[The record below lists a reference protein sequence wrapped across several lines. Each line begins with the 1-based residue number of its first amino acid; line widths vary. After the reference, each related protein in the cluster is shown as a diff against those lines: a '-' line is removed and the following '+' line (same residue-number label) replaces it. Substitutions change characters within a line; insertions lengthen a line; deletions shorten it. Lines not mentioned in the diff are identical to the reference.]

1 MKKFNTTH
9 LEDIKLFKKVKNVLR
24 KKHVIEPVEDIY
36 RSIAI
41 VESVLHDAR
50 DLKIETEVVTWA
62 LKFMK
67 QDPSIDIS
75 DAMIMGYEEWA
86 R

>member
-1 MKKFNTTH
+1 MKKFNTCH
-9 LEDIKLFKKVKNVLR
+9 LEDTKLYNKVKNVLI
-24 KKHVIEPVEDIY
+24 KKQAVDPVEDIY
-36 RSIAI
+36 RSTAI

-50 DLKIETEVVTWA
+50 DLKIETQVVTWA
-62 LKFMK
+62 LNLMK

>member
-1 MKKFNTTH
+1 MKKFNTSH
-9 LEDIKLFKKVKNVLR
+9 LEDIKLYKKVKNVLS
-24 KKHVIEPVEDIY
+24 KKQAVDPVEDIY

-50 DLKIETEVVTWA
+50 DLKIETQVVTWA
-62 LKFMK
+62 LNLMK

-75 DAMIMGYEEWA
+75 DAMIMSYETWVK
-86 R
+86 

>member
-1 MKKFNTTH
+1 MKKFNTSH
-9 LEDIKLFKKVKNVLR
+9 LEDIRLYKKVKNVLS
-24 KKHVIEPVEDIY
+24 KKQAIDPVEDIY

-50 DLKIETEVVTWA
+50 DLKIETQVVTWA
-62 LKFMK
+62 LNLMK

-75 DAMIMGYEEWA
+75 DAMIMSYETWVK
-86 R
+86 

>member
-1 MKKFNTTH
+1 MKKFNTSH
-9 LEDIKLFKKVKNVLR
+9 LEDTKLYKKVKNVLS
-24 KKHVIEPVEDIY
+24 KKHAVDSVEDIY

-50 DLKIETEVVTWA
+50 DLKIETQVVTWA
-62 LKFMK
+62 LNLMK

-75 DAMIMGYEEWA
+75 DAMIMSYETWVK
-86 R
+86 

>member
-1 MKKFNTTH
+1 MKKFNTSH
-9 LEDIKLFKKVKNVLR
+9 LEDIRLFRKVKDVLR
-24 KKHVIEPVEDIY
+24 KKQAVEPVEDIY

-41 VESVLHDAR
+41 VESVLHDAH

-75 DAMIMGYEEWA
+75 DAMIISYETCVK
-86 R
+86 

>member
-9 LEDIKLFKKVKNVLR
+9 LEDMKLFRKVKDVLS

>member
-1 MKKFNTTH
+1 MKKFNTSQ
-9 LEDIKLFKKVKNVLR
+9 LEDIKLYKQVKNVLS
-24 KKHVIEPVEDIY
+24 KKQAVDSVEDIY

-50 DLKIETEVVTWA
+50 DLKIETQVVTWA

-67 QDPSIDIS
+67 QNPSIDIS
-75 DAMIMGYEEWA
+75 DAMIMGYEEWIQ
-86 R
+86 

>member
-1 MKKFNTTH
+1 MKKFNTSH
-9 LEDIKLFKKVKNVLR
+9 LEDTKLYKKVKNVLS
-24 KKHVIEPVEDIY
+24 KKQAIDPVEDIY

-50 DLKIETEVVTWA
+50 DLKIETQVVTWA
-62 LKFMK
+62 LNLMK

-75 DAMIMGYEEWA
+75 DAMIMSYETWVK
-86 R
+86 

>member
-1 MKKFNTTH
+1 MKKFNTSQ
-9 LEDIKLFKKVKNVLR
+9 LEDIKLYKKVKNVLS
-24 KKHVIEPVEDIY
+24 KKQAVDPVEDIY

-50 DLKIETEVVTWA
+50 DLKIETQVVTWA

-67 QDPSIDIS
+67 QNPSIDIS
-75 DAMIMGYEEWA
+75 DAMIMGYEEWIQ
-86 R
+86 

>member
-1 MKKFNTTH
+1 MKKFNTSH
-9 LEDIKLFKKVKNVLR
+9 LEDIKLYKKVKNVLS

-50 DLKIETEVVTWA
+50 DLKIETQVVTWA
-62 LKFMK
+62 LKLMK
-67 QDPSIDIS
+67 QDPSINIS
-75 DAMIMGYEEWA
+75 DAMIMGYEEWV

>member
-1 MKKFNTTH
+1 MKKFNTSH
-9 LEDIKLFKKVKNVLR
+9 LEDMKLFKKVKRVLS
-24 KKHVIEPVEDIY
+24 KKQAVDSVEDIY

-50 DLKIETEVVTWA
+50 DLKIETQVVTWA

-75 DAMIMGYEEWA
+75 DAMIMSYETWV

>member
-1 MKKFNTTH
+1 MKKFNTSH
-9 LEDIKLFKKVKNVLR
+9 LEDIRLFRKVKDVLR
-24 KKHVIEPVEDIY
+24 KKQAVEPVEDIY

-75 DAMIMGYEEWA
+75 DAMIMGYEEWM

>member
-9 LEDIKLFKKVKNVLR
+9 LEDIKLFKKVKDVLS

-41 VESVLHDAR
+41 VESVLHDAH

-67 QDPSIDIS
+67 QNPSIDIS
-75 DAMIMGYEEWA
+75 DAMIMGYEEWV

>member
-9 LEDIKLFKKVKNVLR
+9 LEDIKLFKKVKGVLT
-24 KKHVIEPVEDIY
+24 KKQAVEPVEDIY

-50 DLKIETEVVTWA
+50 DLKIQTEVVTWA

-75 DAMIMGYEEWA
+75 DAMIMGYEEWV

>member
-1 MKKFNTTH
+1 MI
-9 LEDIKLFKKVKNVLR
+9 LLS

-50 DLKIETEVVTWA
+50 DLKIETQVVTWA
-62 LKFMK
+62 LKLMK
-67 QDPSIDIS
+67 QYTSINIS
-75 DAMIMGYEEWA
+75 DAMIMGYETWVQ
-86 R
+86 

>member
-1 MKKFNTTH
+1 MKKFNTSH
-9 LEDIKLFKKVKNVLR
+9 LEDIRLYKKVKNVLN
-24 KKHVIEPVEDIY
+24 KKQAVDPVEDIY

-50 DLKIETEVVTWA
+50 DLKIETQVVTWA
-62 LKFMK
+62 LNLMK

-75 DAMIMGYEEWA
+75 DAMIMSYETWVK
-86 R
+86 

>member
-1 MKKFNTTH
+1 MKKFNTSQ
-9 LEDIKLFKKVKNVLR
+9 LEDIKLYKQVKNVLS
-24 KKHVIEPVEDIY
+24 KKQAVDPVEDIY

-50 DLKIETEVVTWA
+50 DLKIETQVVTWA

-67 QDPSIDIS
+67 QNPSIDIS
-75 DAMIMGYEEWA
+75 DAMIMGYEEWIQ
-86 R
+86 

>member
-1 MKKFNTTH
+1 MKKFNTSH
-9 LEDIKLFKKVKNVLR
+9 LEDIRLYKKVKNVLS
-24 KKHVIEPVEDIY
+24 KKQAVDSVEDIY

-50 DLKIETEVVTWA
+50 DLKIETQVVTWA
-62 LKFMK
+62 LNLMK

-75 DAMIMGYEEWA
+75 DAMIMSYETWVK
-86 R
+86 

>member
-1 MKKFNTTH
+1 MKKFNTSH
-9 LEDIKLFKKVKNVLR
+9 LEDIKLYKKVKNVLS

-50 DLKIETEVVTWA
+50 DLKIETQVVTWA
-62 LKFMK
+62 LKLMK
-67 QDPSIDIS
+67 QDPSINIS
-75 DAMIMGYEEWA
+75 DAMIMGYETWVQ
-86 R
+86 

>member
-9 LEDIKLFKKVKNVLR
+9 LEDMKLFKKVKDVLS

-50 DLKIETEVVTWA
+50 DLKIETQVVTWA
-62 LKFMK
+62 LNLMK
-67 QDPSIDIS
+67 QDPSINIS
-75 DAMIMGYEEWA
+75 DAMIMSYETWVK
-86 R
+86 